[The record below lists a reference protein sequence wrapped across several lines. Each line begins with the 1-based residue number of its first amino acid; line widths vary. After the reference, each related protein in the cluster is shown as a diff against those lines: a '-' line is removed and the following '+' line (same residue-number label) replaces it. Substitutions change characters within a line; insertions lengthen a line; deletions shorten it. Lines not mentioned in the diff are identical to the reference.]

1 MPLTPEEA
9 TDLLSQKLNTDSN
22 KLGENTATSEKTNSV
37 KEDVKPKKEKQA
49 RANNYKKQ
57 IPAKTEKKNTVAPV
71 ENRQNQNGEQSMP
84 QPKSDEQT
92 KSYELQPESSITPES
107 LSGLSS
113 SNPSDPTLTL
123 LLAILAVVGGGAAWK
138 FYTQYSE
145 QKHDQKM
152 KQMELDAKAQG
163 LSGAQPPPCQAANL
177 KLETE
182 IKEIKGRLGKLD
194 QKLALNA
201 DFDGDLLD
209 RKVKKIERRLRDLEE
224 KE

>member
-1 MPLTPEEA
+1 
-9 TDLLSQKLNTDSN
+9 
-22 KLGENTATSEKTNSV
+22 
-37 KEDVKPKKEKQA
+37 
-49 RANNYKKQ
+49 
-57 IPAKTEKKNTVAPV
+57 
-71 ENRQNQNGEQSMP
+71 MP
-84 QPKSDEQT
+84 QPNTDDQT
-92 KSYELQPESSITPES
+92 KSYELQPASPIAADS
-107 LSGLSS
+107 LGGLSAQNS
-113 SNPSDPTLTL
+113 SDPTLTL

-152 KQMELDAKAQG
+152 KQMEIDAKAQG
-163 LSGAQPPPCQAANL
+163 LSGAQPPPCQAANV

-194 QKLALNA
+194 QKLALSA
-201 DFDGDLLD
+201 EFDGDLLE